1 MSGDFADQPTE
12 SFVPPHKGL
21 VWFDRFEF
29 VRLIG
34 RGGVGSVWEA
44 RDRDLDELVALK
56 VLPDVVRWDEE
67 GMKGIR
73 NEVQRARDLQHPN
86 IVRVH
91 DLHTSETAVAISM
104 ELVRGRTLSQWRL
117 EQPDEIGRPEDI
129 LVWFPQLAEALDYA
143 HTQGV
148 VHRDI
153 KPANIL
159 ISEEGLVKIADFGVA
174 ARATETMARVSSVAS
189 SGTMVYMSPQ
199 QLWGEPGTR
208 ADDIYSLGA
217 TLYELTCGEPPFV
230 RGDLFTQV
238 AHKPVAALTQK
249 PRVLAANEIVP
260 ERWDRVI
267 RSCLAKKP
275 EDRPESAGQLNQ
287 MLRGEVDG
295 KPIEESAPLGKRRR
309 LQAGVAAVVLAGLAI
324 FAWSYYGDNPE
335 SGSNIAAAVDAAET
349 QSATSV
355 EGQPQA
361 RVEQGLP
368 LSRNIFGSLAVD
380 LVGHFPFDGDAVN
393 MVGNLDDGV
402 SSRVAWGRDRF
413 GRENSA
419 LRLTVGSSVNYPFKD
434 DFQQQ
439 DRHQLSLSAW
449 IKVDGNS
456 GQLVLLRPAD
466 QGALQLQIS
475 IQNGGLVVGLE
486 GMWTGQSVEC
496 AAVLPTGFDG
506 WIHFLAVVDGNALTL
521 YLNGENRGTR
531 ILESLSALP
540 SSEHYALI
548 IGHQQQSLSSNS
560 DLLIDD
566 VRIWRRLMDDD
577 LARSMWLEDDPP
589 IRNIVHTTM
598 FDWPWEKERIY
609 RSTAA
614 RYAQDDDLVGILK
627 TELGE
632 KAEPAD
638 WNQIKLDAGPWPH
651 LWAET
656 SGIYRQSRT
665 VQRGGTFGFTPTRNY
680 EMARS
685 PGGLPSFYLAHAYIG
700 EQDIA
705 LGSWTSTP
713 PVLATVPRRDQFALR
728 KYDNFRISDWLVGT
742 QDSGER
748 IFRYQPESAGK
759 TKELLRRYWVIE
771 LPENREG
778 IDRFDLSIAMGV
790 EVSIRR
796 LRGELWEL
804 NYSTGTE
811 SSELGRSFVMGILPH
826 QWVVVESWG
835 RVFQQVMETDRMAI
849 AQTVVMEPAPIPE
862 VLDTSWKLTVQLA
875 EHGVFDVDKHPIIT
889 HVLERP

>member
-1 MSGDFADQPTE
+1 MSGENDDQPTE
-12 SFVPPHKGL
+12 SFIPPQRGL
-21 VWFDRFEF
+21 MWFGRFEF
-29 VRLIG
+29 VCMLG
-34 RGGVGSVWEA
+34 RGGVGSVWEVF
-44 RDRDLDELVALK
+44 DRELQAPVALK
-56 VLPDVVRWDEE
+56 VLPEVVRWDEQ
-67 GMKGIR
+67 GMQAIR
-73 NEVQRARDLQHPN
+73 NEVQRARDLHHPN

-91 DLHTSETAVAISM
+91 DLHADDNAVAISM
-104 ELVRGRTLSQWRL
+104 ELVRGRTLTQWRL
-117 EQPDEIGRPEDI
+117 AQPDGVGSPETI
-129 LVWFPQLAEALDYA
+129 LAWLPQLAEALDHA
-143 HTQGV
+143 HRHGV

-159 ISEEGLVKIADFGVA
+159 ISDEGVVKVADFGVA
-174 ARATETMARVSSVAS
+174 ARTTETMARVSSVSS
-189 SGTMVYMSPQ
+189 SGTLVYMSPQ
-199 QLWGEPGTR
+199 QLWGEPGS
-208 ADDIYSLGA
+208 ASDDIYSLGA
-217 TLYELTCGEPPFV
+217 TLYELSCGEPPFV

-238 AHKPVAALTQK
+238 AQKPPRSLLKHPRLTEAEGQVPLYWDRAIRAAL
-249 PRVLAANEIVP
+249 
-260 ERWDRVI
+260 
-267 RSCLAKKP
+267 AKQP
-275 EDRPESAGQLNQ
+275 EDRPGSASQLCQ
-287 MLRGEVDG
+287 MLRGEV
-295 KPIEESAPLGKRRR
+295 KSPP
-309 LQAGVAAVVLAGLAI
+309 AAVTVAMTRPRLLTVLAILVVSGLSA
-324 FAWSYYGDNPE
+324 FGWNYLRDTLEGATGETADSASMPP
-335 SGSNIAAAVDAAET
+335 SAQAAAGTDEAGAED
-349 QSATSV
+349 
-355 EGQPQA
+355 P
-361 RVEQGLP
+361 GLP
-368 LSRNIFGSLAVD
+368 LSRNIFGSMAVE

-419 LRLTVGSSVNYPFKD
+419 LRLTVGSSVNYPFRE

-439 DRHQLSLSAW
+439 GRHQLSLSAW

-456 GQLVLLRPAD
+456 GQLLLLRPAD

-475 IQNGGLVVGLE
+475 IQNGGLVLGLE

-496 AAVLPTGFDG
+496 AAVLPDGFDD
-506 WIHFLAVVDGNALTL
+506 WIHFLAVVDGTALTL

-531 ILESLSALP
+531 VLAELPALP

-548 IGHQQQSLSSNS
+548 VGHQQQSLSSNS

-589 IRNIVHTTM
+589 IRNIVHTTV
-598 FDWPWEKERIY
+598 FDWPWENERIY
-609 RSTAA
+609 RSTAG
-614 RYAQDDDLVGILK
+614 RYAQDDDLIGILK

-638 WNQIKLDAGPWPH
+638 WNQIKIDTGPWPH

-665 VQRGGTFGFTPTRNY
+665 VQRGGTFGFTAVRNY

-713 PVLATVPRRDQFALR
+713 PVLATVPRQDQFTV
-728 KYDNFRISDWLVGT
+728 KQYDDIRESDWGLGT
-742 QDSGER
+742 EDSGAR
-748 IFRYQPESAGK
+748 IFSYQPEPSEK
-759 TKELLRRYWVIE
+759 TKELLRRYWVIA

-778 IDRFDLSIAMGV
+778 IDKFGLTTASGV

-796 LRGELWEL
+796 VRGELWEL
-804 NYSTGTE
+804 NYSTGSE
-811 SSELGRSFVMGILPH
+811 SSELGRTFVMGILPH

-849 AQTVVMEPAPIPE
+849 AQTIAMEPAPIPE
-862 VLDTSWKLTVQLA
+862 VVDSPWSMAVRMNA
-875 EHGVFDVDKHPIIT
+875 NGVFTLDKQPVIT